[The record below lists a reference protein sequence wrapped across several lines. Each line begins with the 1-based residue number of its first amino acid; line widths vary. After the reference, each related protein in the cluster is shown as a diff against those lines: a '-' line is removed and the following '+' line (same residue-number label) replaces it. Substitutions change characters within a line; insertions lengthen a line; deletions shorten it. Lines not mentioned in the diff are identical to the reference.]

1 MDVDALLD
9 SFDRLRRHERVVI
22 ENGGRKL
29 DAKLYLPKGEGPF
42 PGLLFNQGF
51 VVKAA
56 LGVAN
61 FFPRYLTHLGM
72 AVLVPLYDGLLGH
85 RVITHDPNDAV
96 AAFEYL
102 RSREDIIPGRVG
114 MLGLSYGGLLSLVA
128 AEDSRISRQVRY
140 VVSVGAPTD
149 MRSLMMFCLCDRRAS
164 KWSCRLME
172 TSLRKG
178 LADEMGHAAGEELAA
193 LRDDERILAEMFGCA
208 DASRVDGLIAG
219 LGQRSQEM
227 FDLFSP
233 TQRASDL
240 RARVLHLHGRDD
252 NYVPFFQAEM
262 MHQAILA
269 AGGKSELLPVE
280 GLGHVIFVSDLRA
293 FVKYARTDGRSM
305 LNEIHE
311 FMRR

>member
-1 MDVDALLD
+1 MDFDALLD
-9 SFDRLRRHERVVI
+9 SLDRLRRHERVVI
-22 ENGGRKL
+22 EDGGRRL

-85 RVITHDPNDAV
+85 RAIPRDPEEAV

-102 RSREDIIPGRVG
+102 CSRGDVIPDRVG

-128 AEDSRISRQVRY
+128 AEDRRIRDRVRY
-140 VVSVGAPTD
+140 VVSVCSPTD
-149 MRSLMMFCLCDRRAS
+149 MRSIMAFCLCDRRAS
-164 KWSCRLME
+164 TWARRLME
-172 TSLRKG
+172 TSLKKG
-178 LADEMGHAAGEELAA
+178 LADEMGRAAGEELAA
-193 LRDDERILAEMFGCA
+193 LRDDERILTEMFDCA
-208 DASRVDGLIAG
+208 DASRVEGLIAG
-219 LGQRSQEM
+219 LGPRSQEM

-233 TQRASDL
+233 VQRASDL
-240 RARVLHLHGRDD
+240 KARVLHVHGRDD
-252 NYVPFFQAEM
+252 NYVPFSQAEM
-262 MHQAILA
+262 MHHAILA

-305 LNEIHE
+305 LNDIHE